1 MTIQYYAQQLE
12 AINYKP
18 LWLGQN
24 VMEKIEGIS
33 AHTAFIRP
41 IAEIHSVAEIIGH
54 LIALNIDVINKL
66 KAHFNLQLRYQPE
79 HWRSNEE
86 LKTIGWKQLKED
98 YEKSILSILV
108 LIGNKDDSLLEK
120 TYTEENYK
128 SIYPFEFALEGV
140 IHHTLYHLGQLG
152 ITIKLLIRKELH
164 VNLKQMD

>member
-33 AHTAFIRP
+33 DHTAFIRP
-41 IAEIHSVAEIIGH
+41 IPELHSVAEILGH
-54 LIALNIDVINKL
+54 LTALQIDVVNKL
-66 KAHFNLQLRYQPE
+66 KTYFNLQKRYQPDY
-79 HWRSNEE
+79 WRSNNE

-108 LIGNKDDSLLEK
+108 LIGDKDNSLLEK
-120 TYTEENYK
+120 TYTEDNHK

-152 ITIKLLIRKELH
+152 ITIKLLIAKELH
-164 VNLKQMD
+164 LNLKQTD